1 MNQLAEVVHIKN
13 RVEDGIRDVSREMS
27 RFDVELRRRV
37 RANPLG
43 MAAAALAVGFV
54 LGRLLARR

>member
-1 MNQLAEVVHIKN
+1 MNQVAEVVHFKN
-13 RVEDGIRDVSREMS
+13 RVEDDIRDVSREMS
-27 RFDVELRRRV
+27 RVDVELRRRV

-43 MAAAALAVGFV
+43 MAALAVAVGFV

>member
-1 MNQLAEVVHIKN
+1 MNQLAEVVHFKD
-13 RVEDGIRDVSREMS
+13 RVEHGLRDVSREVS

-43 MAAAALAVGFV
+43 MAVAAVAIGFV